1 MEVRITFRSEV
12 FIEGK
17 DLAEIKRKWEE
28 LDLNNNSCMEFVE
41 LCSVEDADTYEDIET
56 EFRKA

>member
-1 MEVRITFRSEV
+1 MEVRITFRSEA

-28 LDLNNNSCMEFVE
+28 LDLNNNSGMEFVE